1 MTQHMSCTSESFTG
15 VYLNFNIKDKLS
27 AKCKA
32 IEKQTCHTNM
42 GWTIT
47 DTLYTLKQ
55 DAVLVGWSFAQQWIS
70 ISPVYTC

>member
-32 IEKQTCHTNM
+32 IEKQTCHTNIKLW
-42 GWTIT
+42 GGQLQTHYI
-47 DTLYTLKQ
+47 L
-55 DAVLVGWSFAQQWIS
+55 
-70 ISPVYTC
+70 